1 MKSYA
6 YLTAQLLDADYSA
19 VSYSGY
25 GVVSGYTTGERN
37 PDALLPDCYELVGK
51 PSDYAQAWDFESHT
65 NDVVV
70 INLGTN
76 DNSYLSQDFDNRKD
90 EFIAAYTAFLGQVR
104 EKNPEAVIICTM
116 GTMGGED
123 VYPLIQQAI
132 AEYTQQTGDSRVSSY
147 QSATQKPANGLGSD
161 WHPSEVTQQLSA
173 YVLADKICT
182 AIGREWSKIGLDA
195 AAEGVY
201 DVKLNADAGANA
213 AHYVGY
219 DKSFWINMVSGG
231 TQPEDIQAYVGG
243 LELLPGTYELAF
255 DYTST
260 VDVTVTYGVQPLD
273 LPESSCLTGT
283 IDATGTKQHVS
294 QTFTITE
301 LMEDGAIVFNLGG
314 TDYYNITLSDITLFK
329 RQ

>member
-1 MKSYA
+1 M
-6 YLTAQLLDADYSA
+6 
-19 VSYSGY
+19 
-25 GVVSGYTTGERN
+25 
-37 PDALLPDCYELVGK
+37 
-51 PSDYAQAWDFESHT
+51 
-65 NDVVV
+65 
-70 INLGTN
+70 
-76 DNSYLSQDFDNRKD
+76 
-90 EFIAAYTAFLGQVR
+90 
-104 EKNPEAVIICTM
+104 
-116 GTMGGED
+116 
-123 VYPLIQQAI
+123 
-132 AEYTQQTGDSRVSSY
+132 
-147 QSATQKPANGLGSD
+147 
-161 WHPSEVTQQLSA
+161 
-173 YVLADKICT
+173 
-182 AIGREWSKIGLDA
+182 
-195 AAEGVY
+195 
-201 DVKLNADAGANA
+201 KLNADAGANA